1 MNLKGRI
8 ITTVGTRKQK
18 IRYILEQEVTESIV
32 KYGLETD
39 ESKKLELLE
48 EIQNLTDL
56 LESFKY
62 DGVFTKFDI
71 NKALMVGAGLVVAG
85 AILRYEDSEIINT
98 KSFGIM
104 SKLIGF

>member
-1 MNLKGRI
+1 MKLKGRMI
-8 ITTVGTRKQK
+8 ARVGTRRQR
-18 IRYILEQEVTESIV
+18 IRYILEGKLVESMA
-32 KYGLETD
+32 KYALETD
-39 ESKKLELLE
+39 EEKKLELLE
-48 EIQNLTDL
+48 EIQNMTDL
-56 LESFKY
+56 LEKFKY

-98 KSFGIM
+98 KSFGLM